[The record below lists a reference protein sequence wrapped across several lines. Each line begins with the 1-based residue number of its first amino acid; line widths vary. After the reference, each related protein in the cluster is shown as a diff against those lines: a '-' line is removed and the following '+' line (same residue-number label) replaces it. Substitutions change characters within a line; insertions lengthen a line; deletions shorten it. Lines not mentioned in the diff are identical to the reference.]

1 MKGDNAMINV
11 DRYCEEIIWYSKKN
25 EKNGKWIIPIV
36 IDFDYCIT
44 KESSWLNGTFTEN
57 PGCFETLIR
66 WQKEYGVE
74 YILETMRGP
83 SRIQPAIDYCAE
95 HGVHFFGVG
104 TNPLQ
109 SQDNDATCKCWGIF
123 DIDDRNAGTFL
134 NFPKDERPYINWE
147 LMSMWLTSILKQ
159 ICERLPE
166 MEDDVLRRKAE
177 VEGKHNAIK

>member
-25 EKNGKWIIPIV
+25 EKTGKWIIPIV

-95 HGVHFFGVG
+95 NGIHFFGIG
-104 TNPLQ
+104 RNPLQ
-109 SQDNDATCKCWGIF
+109 DQDGDITCKCWGIF

-166 MEDDVLRRKAE
+166 MEDDVLRRKTE